1 MSLAVLQASVLQ
13 TNGALSVAAGAQITV
28 RTPAGALATLYED
41 RAGTTPTGANPIFA
55 DSKGFFRVYVAPGRY
70 DVTVTTSSGTQV
82 YKDIALF
89 ADGATIGHATGN
101 LIPAGGANGA
111 LTFGT
116 NDAQPV
122 ATKTNNIERSRI
134 TSTGNHLI
142 GTTTDNGVDK
152 VQVNGSVSATA
163 VRAPYLRAKGA
174 GGIFSYVVNQETI
187 MSVWSNIAVGDI
199 VLDVF
204 ELKALLPGGAGNI
217 RGIVTGSVIYAAN
230 DWAASMSKLDFTIT
244 VAGGV
249 ITVANF
255 TQSNVVGFNMGL
267 TYEVVDTSVFIRS
280 RKQSGGGTARPSMHG
295 NIAMTNFELLTT
307 PTPR

>member
-1 MSLAVLQASVLQ
+1 MTLAVLQASVLQ

-82 YKDIALF
+82 YEDIALF
-89 ADGATIGHATGN
+89 ADGSVIGTAAAATIGHATGN

-122 ATKTNNIERSRI
+122 ATKTNNIERSR
-134 TSTGNHLI
+134 TTATGNHLI

-152 VQVNGSVSATA
+152 LQVNGSVRAQTYYSSPYKSQIRLAGALAEADVWESVYVFPNNGQLGGMTGNDILRRGSYIATISI
-163 VRAPYLRAKGA
+163 GA
-174 GGIFSYVVNQETI
+174 GDRNRFYGTVIIENGTI
-187 MSVWSNIAVGDI
+187 VSIAGADI
-199 VLDVF
+199 SLWVRLVLNSGSTAYQL
-204 ELKALLPGGAGNI
+204 ELKSNLL
-217 RGIVTGSVIYAAN
+217 TY
-230 DWAASMSKLDFTIT
+230 
-244 VAGGV
+244 
-249 ITVANF
+249 
-255 TQSNVVGFNMGL
+255 GL
-267 TYEVVDTSVFIRS
+267 TYRVFMER
-280 RKQSGGGTARPSMHG
+280 TTVEPM
-295 NIAMTNFELLTT
+295 TT
-307 PTPR
+307 PL